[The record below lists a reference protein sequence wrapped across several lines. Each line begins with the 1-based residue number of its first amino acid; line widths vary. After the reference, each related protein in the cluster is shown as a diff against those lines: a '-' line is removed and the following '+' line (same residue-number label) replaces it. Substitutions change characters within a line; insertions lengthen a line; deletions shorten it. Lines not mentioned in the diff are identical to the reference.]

1 MWKSIKNISS
11 AVMDVAAIAG
21 KELVHQV
28 GKASEFSGVKTD
40 LLAKKASE
48 LRQAYEDNLLCRKEG
63 VDGILVVRRHEDVTD
78 VE

>member
-21 KELVHQV
+21 KEIVHQV
-28 GKASEFSGVKTD
+28 GKASEFSGAKTD

-63 VDGILVVRRHEDVTD
+63 VDGILVVRKHEDITD